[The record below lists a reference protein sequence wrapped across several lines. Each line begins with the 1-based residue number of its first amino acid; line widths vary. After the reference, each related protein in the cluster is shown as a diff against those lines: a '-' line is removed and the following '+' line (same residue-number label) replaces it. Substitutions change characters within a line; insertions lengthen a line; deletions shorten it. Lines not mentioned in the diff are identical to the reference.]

1 MQKSN
6 LIKYFIQS
14 FNIFF
19 SLIGNQLQHSIAHI
33 DVDDNNDVYGF
44 FV

>member
-19 SLIGNQLQHSIAHI
+19 SLIGNQQHSIAHI